1 MKIYFNEITSGYL
14 TENEFNTMVEGLVN
28 GVEDERPTPD
38 DTDNIDL
45 WRTIVPPIW
54 ENAKEFL
61 LTFVHEIFDT
71 TEINHFSAYN
81 EGYSYRDQ
89 FIKEHYGEE
98 K

>member
-14 TENEFNTMVEGLVN
+14 TENEFDTMVEGLVN
-28 GVEDERPTPD
+28 GVEDKRPTPD
-38 DTDNIDL
+38 DTDNIGL
-45 WRTIVPPIW
+45 WK
-54 ENAKEFL
+54 NAKSFL
-61 LTFVHEIFDT
+61 STFVHEIFNT